1 MSNSSPPFPV
11 FTTYTYRTQRF
22 TIIFLAQKE
31 TSKQT
36 NLALLLRCTQTQKK
50 SWVKKLSRL
59 EKLLSSSWHLF
70 FKVNIRVHGQSVSIR
85 YLKSPNNS
93 FQFLVLIRMSF
104 YFLWFIPTQYR
115 GLQRPCDGEVKE
127 EPQWQRA
134 KRLQRCL
141 QSLRGWQYQKTRR
154 QKARAL
160 GSWFVGMNPV
170 EPNLPWRLTKFGLWN
185 YRDVCKE
192 NKVNR

>member
-70 FKVNIRVHGQSVSIR
+70 FKVNNIRVHGQSVSIR
-85 YLKSPNNS
+85 YLKLPNNS
-93 FQFLVLIRMSF
+93 FHFFVLIRMSF
-104 YFLWFIPTQYR
+104 FLVTYTDPVSWPSKAMWRRSKRRTTMAKSETTTTMLTITAGMTISENQAAESEGTR
-115 GLQRPCDGEVKE
+115 VLIRWE
-127 EPQWQRA
+127 EPRWT
-134 KRLQRCL
+134 KP
-141 QSLRGWQYQKTRR
+141 SLEANKVWI
-154 QKARAL
+154 
-160 GSWFVGMNPV
+160 V
-170 EPNLPWRLTKFGLWN
+170 ELPWRLQRK
-185 YRDVCKE
+185 KS
-192 NKVNR
+192 